1 MSAAIPIEGYASGL
15 YTDLKGRLVFYAAFE
30 DAGGVCVAALV
41 TEGPMR
47 TTGDL
52 VQLEGTT
59 LVEIG
64 SIGPLAAK
72 LIVDTDLRPRGRRG
86 VRISM
91 DAAAALGFVGTLRA
105 ARVLPDAMR
114 CARWEQ
120 FRDRAGRGVFA
131 AWSMGVLTVLPD
143 LEAGHP
149 ILLAADRVVAR
160 WPILARRLASPLDGA
175 AAAALEVALADDH
188 GDALVDL
195 FVVRPQRPLW
205 VRERAVAF
213 VRSVEGLVADVEMA
227 DMVDLAGHLPIDRHP
242 VGVPDLVGFDG
253 AAALFGEMRRR
264 HLLPRDA
271 GCLFSPYAADWT
283 KAPARLPFG
292 FGDGAEETA
301 DDAFD
306 RLQRHVVAMGR
317 RFGVPAWLEM
327 TMPEFR
333 DLPARTA
340 DNLVQAVLL
349 AACDAGGAGLEPMAE
364 VFLRDLDLQRLL
376 RALRISPTSMA
387 LRPGS
392 HIVDVEGSFREA
404 EAAGEFAGRLAPRL
418 GTGGARRIGLEL
430 LEAGFG
436 AGIDLAGIGREI
448 GLHEPD
454 PRPRRTAARAPAAR
468 VPAAGRSAPA
478 ISPARVAAA
487 VVAGVL
493 AAFCIANVGSNPTS
507 LGGKVV
513 PVGKTAVADG
523 HRPAGRGTG
532 DWASLSRLVDR
543 RNDIGRAVRSHP
555 ASCPTVASDGSICGR
570 FGDLTFVLAGWGSTR
585 PSMTAYVVEGRFPVE
600 VLSWSSTTPSAA
612 IRQPSAAWTRHLLDA
627 LDATAAAGG
636 LEANADP
643 ADDRR

>member
-30 DAGGVCVAALV
+30 DGGGVCVAALV

-47 TTGDL
+47 TSGDL

-72 LIVDTDLRPRGRRG
+72 LIVDADLRPRGRRS
-86 VRISM
+86 VRIAM
-91 DAAAALGFVGTLRA
+91 DAAAALGFVGTLRSD
-105 ARVLPDAMR
+105 RMLPDAMR
-114 CARWEQ
+114 CTRWEQ

-143 LEAGHP
+143 LEANHP
-149 ILLAADRVVAR
+149 ILPAADRIVAR
-160 WPILARRLASPLDGA
+160 WPILARRLASPIDDTA
-175 AAAALEVALADDH
+175 AAVLEEALADDH

-349 AACDAGGAGLEPMAE
+349 AACDAGGAGMEPMAE

-376 RALRISPTSMA
+376 CALRISPTSMA

-436 AGIDLAGIGREI
+436 AGIDVARIGREI
-448 GLHEPD
+448 GMHD
-454 PRPRRTAARAPAAR
+454 PETPSRRPMAPSPAALAPASR
-468 VPAAGRSAPA
+468 RPAPK
-478 ISPARVAAA
+478 ISPVRMAAA
-487 VVAGVL
+487 VFAGVL
-493 AAFCIANVGSNPTS
+493 AAICIVNVGSGPTS
-507 LGGKVV
+507 TGTRSVPSGKAA
-513 PVGKTAVADG
+513 AVEE
-523 HRPAGRGTG
+523 HRPPGRESG
-532 DWASLSRLVDR
+532 DWTSLSRLVDR
-543 RNDIGRAVRSHP
+543 RDDIGRAVRSHP
-555 ASCPTVASDGSICGR
+555 APCPTAASEGRVCGR
-570 FGDLTFVLAGWGSTR
+570 FGDLTFVLAGWGSPR
-585 PSMTAYVVEGRFPVE
+585 PSMAAYVVEGRFPVE
-600 VLSWSSTTPSAA
+600 VLSWSSTA
-612 IRQPSAAWTRHLLDA
+612 IRQPSAVWTRHLLDA
-627 LDATAAAGG
+627 LGATAAADG
-636 LEANADP
+636 LEANAEPTGDS
-643 ADDRR
+643 R